1 MYRKPPLSF
10 AVSDW
15 SVIQT
20 SYALAVDGSTAG
32 RFTPTSSAR
41 EIGKKSLT
49 RFRLRTVADLVIG
62 VLLAERAMCC
72 LTDVVGE
79 GMLSIRWN
87 GGYIVSTP
95 GSSVNTR
102 IELSRENTALVAT
115 LQLTV

>member
-41 EIGKKSLT
+41 ETAKQSLT
-49 RFRLRTVADLVIG
+49 RVPLRMVADLLIG
-62 VLLAERAMCC
+62 ILLAERAMCC

-87 GGYIVSTP
+87 GGYILSTP
-95 GSSVNTR
+95 ASSVNTR
-102 IELSRENTALVAT
+102 NELSRENTALVGT
-115 LQLTV
+115 L

>member
-62 VLLAERAMCC
+62 VLLAERAMYC
-72 LTDVVGE
+72 LTDVVE
-79 GMLSIRWN
+79 GGDVVYTMVRRTHTKHPWF
-87 GGYIVSTP
+87 VCQH
-95 GSSVNTR
+95 
-102 IELSRENTALVAT
+102 EE
-115 LQLTV
+115 